1 MRCPEVR
8 RWWVGIAL
16 GGALALGGISSA
28 AAQEILY
35 DPENPAFEDAT
46 RPPGGDAHDEASE
59 QSSGGGEVLFDPE
72 NRGFE
77 DETGGAPALR
87 EPLSSSAN
95 SAFQNTELTL
105 IAGTGLFVDLASDAP
120 GEDLLETSTELG
132 LTITHDA
139 SANLR
144 AVIGARASHRAA
156 RPSGGPWRAYD
167 EVALDEAYIL
177 WRKDRWRLAFGNL
190 RTPWGST
197 DITRPGDVIN
207 PTDLRAPGSAGAFGA
222 TLPQLTAE
230 ASYAF
235 ESWTLNALVVPF
247 FKANEVALFGQ
258 DSAMASRQNPFI
270 AEQLPFVLLAQD
282 LLDPSVWPQAQP
294 LLQATRRPMATPA
307 NMSAGLR
314 ATTTLANTDLG
325 LGAFYGWDR
334 TPKIILDDDVREL
347 LRIIAEDGQFFADF
361 DFIGFTAR
369 NPETVAISQ
378 RISAKAE
385 AGETL
390 LSAEFQRRL
399 TLVADAARYIGPIGV
414 RADVAFSPGRIFYT
428 TDFEP
433 VTRASVF
440 AALGLSYERL
450 LSDERA
456 LALTLEGFWLHPFAA
471 DSAVQRLFHEAGE
484 GGSTDARLLLFEGG
498 YYGVAGAL
506 NWGTGLWKID
516 VQGGAMASLA
526 PGDVIAQ
533 IALER
538 PIIGAAR
545 ARLSAN
551 LFAGPD
557 PAETLSL
564 GGVWSANDQL
574 ALSVVGR
581 F

>member
-1 MRCPEVR
+1 MSCPEVR
-8 RWWVGIAL
+8 RGWA
-16 GGALALGGISSA
+16 GAISGCAILLSVASA
-28 AAQEILY
+28 GAQEILY
-35 DPENPAFEDAT
+35 DPENPAFEEQAEAPGDDAQGDDGEESA
-46 RPPGGDAHDEASE
+46 GGS
-59 QSSGGGEVLFDPE
+59 EVLYDPE
-72 NRGFE
+72 NQRFE

-87 EPLSSSAN
+87 EPLAPSSNAS
-95 SAFQNTELTL
+95 FQNTELTL
-105 IAGTGLFVDLASDAP
+105 IAGIGLFADLAHDAP
-120 GEDLLETSTELG
+120 GEDLFETSTELG
-132 LTITHDA
+132 LKITHDA
-139 SANLR
+139 SANLS
-144 AVIGARASHRAA
+144 AVIGARATHRAA
-156 RPSGGPWRAYD
+156 RPEGGPWRAYD
-167 EVALDEAYIL
+167 EVALDEAYVL

-207 PTDLRAPGSAGAFGA
+207 PTDLRSPGSAGAFGA

-235 ESWTLNALVVPF
+235 DALTLSAVVVPF
-247 FKANEVALFGQ
+247 FKPNDVALFGQ
-258 DSAMASRQNPFI
+258 DSALATRQNPFI
-270 AEQLPFVLLAQD
+270 AEQLPFVLLAED
-282 LLDPSVWPQAQP
+282 LLDPSIWPLAQP

-307 NMSAGLR
+307 NMSGGLR

-325 LGAFYGWDR
+325 LGVFYGWDR
-334 TPKIILDDDVREL
+334 TPKIELDEDLRTL
-347 LRIIAEDGQFFADF
+347 LNIIAEDGQFFADF

-369 NPETVAISQ
+369 NPETVALSQ
-378 RISAKAE
+378 RISTKAE

-390 LSAEFQRRL
+390 LSSEFQRRL
-399 TLVADAARYIGPIGV
+399 TLLADGARYIGPIGV

-428 TDFEP
+428 TEFEA

-471 DSAVQRLFHEAGE
+471 DSAVQRAFNDPDE
-484 GGSTDARLLLFEGG
+484 GGDPAARLLLFEGG

-516 VQGGAMASLA
+516 VQGGAMVSLA

-533 IALER
+533 LALER
-538 PIIGAAR
+538 PIVGGAR

-564 GGVWSANDQL
+564 GGLWSANDQL

>member
-1 MRCPEVR
+1 MIRPDVR
-8 RWWVGIAL
+8 PWWAGLVL
-16 GGALALGGISSA
+16 GGAIVLGSLPGA
-28 AAQEILY
+28 RAQEILY
-35 DPENPAFEDAT
+35 DPENPAFEDET
-46 RPPGGDAHDEASE
+46 RPTGEEESDETPGE
-59 QSSGGGEVLFDPE
+59 SGEGEVLYDPE
-72 NRGFE
+72 NQGVE
-77 DETGGAPALR
+77 DETDGAPALR
-87 EPLSSSAN
+87 EPSASN
-95 SAFQNTELTL
+95 ATTSFQNTELTL
-105 IAGTGLFVDLASDAP
+105 IAGTGIFVDLASDAP
-120 GEDLLETSTELG
+120 GEDLFETSTELG
-132 LTITHDA
+132 LSIAHDA

-144 AVIGARASHRAA
+144 AVMGARVSHRAA
-156 RPSGGPWRAYD
+156 RPEGGPWRAYD
-167 EVALDEAYIL
+167 EIALDEAYIL
-177 WRKDRWRLAFGNL
+177 WRKGRWRLALGNL

-207 PTDLRAPGSAGAFGA
+207 PTDLRSPGSAGAFGA

-230 ASYAF
+230 ATYAF
-235 ESWTLNALVVPF
+235 DAWTLSALVVPF
-247 FKANEVALFGQ
+247 FKPNDVALFGQ
-258 DSAMASRQNPFI
+258 DSALATRQNPFI

-282 LLDPSVWPQAQP
+282 LLDPSVWPDAQP

-314 ATTTLANTDLG
+314 ATSTLANTDLG
-325 LGAFYGWDR
+325 LGVFYGWDR
-334 TPKIILDDDVREL
+334 TPKIIIDEDLRTL
-347 LRIIAEDGQFFADF
+347 LSIIAEDGQFFADF
-361 DFIGFTAR
+361 DAIGFTAR
-369 NPETVAISQ
+369 NPETLAMSQ

-385 AGETL
+385 TGQTL
-390 LSAEFQRRL
+390 MSAEFQRRL

-428 TDFEP
+428 TEFEP

-471 DSAVQRLFHEAGE
+471 ESAVQRLFHPSGE
-484 GGSTDARLLLFEGG
+484 GGAETRLLLFEGG

-506 NWGTGLWKID
+506 NWGTGFWKID
-516 VQGGAMASLA
+516 VQGGALLSLA

-538 PIIGAAR
+538 PIVGGAR

-551 LFAGPD
+551 VFAGPD

-564 GGVWSANDQL
+564 GGVWSANDQI